1 MENQITMSSR
11 DACTAKFGRA
21 YLTIDN
27 KRYLF
32 MQATDISLKIT
43 KNKQKVNIMGKV
55 MTGHKTTGAEGTG
68 NAKFHF
74 NTALFAEQVVSYIK
88 TGVDVYFDLQLTNE
102 DPTTT
107 VGRNTVTAYDCNIDS
122 ALLGQIIADDSLL
135 EDSIDFTFEDCDL
148 PEKFA
153 LLNGMQV

>member
-1 MENQITMSSR
+1 
-11 DACTAKFGRA
+11 
-21 YLTIDN
+21 
-27 KRYLF
+27 
-32 MQATDISLKIT
+32 
-43 KNKQKVNIMGKV
+43 MGKV

-68 NAKFHF
+68 SAKFHF
-74 NTALFAEQVVSYIK
+74 NTALFAEQVVNYIK
-88 TGVDVYFDLQLTNE
+88 TGVDVYFDLQLTND

-135 EDSIDFTFEDCDL
+135 KDSVDFTFEDCDL

-153 LLNGMQV
+153 LLNGMQA